1 MKKRWRNENAA
12 GPHSSIGEY
21 QNYGDD
27 SFYSDEDISIE
38 KRIIQE
44 NLRSNAN
51 EVPGPGQY
59 YSFQKFST
67 LKVK

>member
-1 MKKRWRNENAA
+1 MKKRWRNEGAA

-38 KRIIQE
+38 KRLI
-44 NLRSNAN
+44 
-51 EVPGPGQY
+51 
-59 YSFQKFST
+59 
-67 LKVK
+67 